1 VEEEEDEEES
11 DQIVQQVLDEI
22 GISFEQS
29 LPSAGG
35 SGQITTSAQEAKVP
49 ASSAIAE
56 GDDDAALQ
64 ARLDSLRK

>member
-1 VEEEEDEEES
+1 MEEEEDEEES

-29 LPSAGG
+29 LPSTGG
-35 SGQITTSAQEAKVP
+35 SGQIATSAQETKVP
-49 ASSAIAE
+49 ASAIAE